1 MKRYEREDD
10 QVQARSYSLVQ
21 GILDQSKSS
30 TSGSS
35 KRIVETKLKTNCLWR
50 NTSGLHSMYNVMWFG
65 KKKQGMDGY
74 HDDCSLFAGM

>member
-1 MKRYEREDD
+1 MREKMIKYR
-10 QVQARSYSLVQ
+10 QGVTPWYRVPWTKASLLLL
-21 GILDQSKSS
+21 GS
-30 TSGSS
+30 T